1 MNMEYTKAKRLMLVF
16 GIATGA
22 ILIAL
27 TIFLSLRYDSIA
39 NKGLSI
45 YMMAVPIFM
54 TVLSFVLGYIDTTED
69 LDEGEIHYMVWR
81 SFVFG
86 GLMFV
91 MTLVAIVAMI
101 MI

>member
-1 MNMEYTKAKRLMLVF
+1 MEYTKAKKLMLVC

-27 TIFLSLRYDSIA
+27 TIVLSLRYDNLA

-54 TVLSFVLGYIDTTED
+54 TVLSFVLGYIDTTEK
-69 LDEGEIHYMVWR
+69 LDEDEVHYMVWR

-91 MTLVAIVAMI
+91 MTLVAIIAMI